1 MGTDSFTFKANDG
14 TSDSNIATVGIT
26 VQNGLPVANNQAVNV
41 DKNTQKPI
49 TLTATDPNNDPL
61 TYTVITPPENG
72 TLSGTAPN
80 LTYNPNTN
88 HVGTDSFTFKANDG
102 TSDSNIATISIS
114 IQEPP
119 VANNQAVNVD
129 KNTQKPIT
137 LTATDPNNDPLTYT
151 IVTQPENGT
160 LSGTTPNLTYNP
172 NTNHVGTDS
181 FTFKANDGTSDSNIA
196 TVGITVQNGLPVANN
211 QAVNVDKNTQ
221 KPITLTAT
229 DPNNDPLTYTVVTPP
244 ENGTLSGTTPNLTYN
259 PNTNHVGTDSFTFKA
274 NDGTS
279 DSNIATVGIT
289 VQNGLPVANN
299 QAVNVDKNTQ
309 KPITLTATD
318 PNNDP
323 LTYSIVAQP
332 QHGSLSPSTPG
343 APART
348 YTPAT
353 NYVGTDSF
361 TFKANDGTSDSNIA
375 TVGITVQD
383 ISPPGGYNYAPSFVA
398 TGSSFNDTPDSA
410 SLRLNQFTV
419 AAWFKTSTNFAS
431 DAFIV
436 NKGGVGS
443 DSAGQNLNYGIWMAS
458 TEQIKAGFETSSG
471 ADQYVTSVNTYNDN
485 QWHYAVVT
493 NNGANVI
500 LYIDGVQVATKATSG
515 DSPESTGTKPVR
527 VGANSRVTPATNFF
541 TGEVDEIR
549 IWNSALSASQV
560 SSAFGGTFAPGH
572 VLHLPFGGG
581 GGGYT
586 YAPSLILTGSNF
598 NDTPD
603 SASLRLNQFTV
614 ASWFKTS
621 TNFASDAYVVN
632 KGGVGS
638 DSPGQNLNYGIWMN
652 SAEQIKA
659 GFETSSGAD
668 QFVTSPTAYN
678 DNQWHYA
685 VVTNNGVNVI
695 LYIDGVQVATKA
707 TSGDSPE
714 STGTKPVRV
723 GANSRVT
730 PATNFFT
737 GEVDEV
743 RLWSSALTASQVSS
757 AFGGNFN
764 SLPGPVLHLPFGSQS
779 LTGSYVYDPSLSLS
793 GPP

>member
-1 MGTDSFTFKANDG
+1 MTFLDRLEIKTTSTKLEGKFYRNGNNAVLDSF
-14 TSDSNIATVGIT
+14 SIT
-26 VQNGLPVANNQAVNV
+26 KAVN
-41 DKNTQKPI
+41 
-49 TLTATDPNNDPL
+49 
-61 TYTVITPPENG
+61 
-72 TLSGTAPN
+72 S
-80 LTYNPNTN
+80 
-88 HVGTDSFTFKANDG
+88 
-102 TSDSNIATISIS
+102 
-114 IQEPP
+114 PP
-119 VANNQAVNVD
+119 VANNQAINVI
-129 KNTQKPIT
+129 KNT
-137 LTATDPNNDPLTYT
+137 AT
-151 IVTQPENGT
+151 
-160 LSGTTPNLTYNP
+160 
-172 NTNHVGTDS
+172 
-181 FTFKANDGTSDSNIA
+181 
-196 TVGITVQNGLPVANN
+196 
-211 QAVNVDKNTQ
+211 
-221 KPITLTAT
+221 
-229 DPNNDPLTYTVVTPP
+229 
-244 ENGTLSGTTPNLTYN
+244 
-259 PNTNHVGTDSFTFKA
+259 
-274 NDGTS
+274 
-279 DSNIATVGIT
+279 
-289 VQNGLPVANN
+289 
-299 QAVNVDKNTQ
+299 
-309 KPITLTATD
+309 PITLTATD

-323 LTYSIVAQP
+323 LTYSIVTQP
-332 QHGSLSPSTPG
+332 THGGVTPATPG
-343 APART
+343 GPGRT
-348 YTPAT
+348 YTPTT
-353 NYVGTDSF
+353 NYLGPDSF
-361 TFKANDGTSDSNIA
+361 TFKANDGTVDSNTA
-375 TVGITVQD
+375 TVNINVVDQ
-383 ISPPGGYNYAPSFVA
+383 PQGGYNYAPSFVA

-443 DSAGQNLNYGIWMAS
+443 DSSGQNLNYGIWMNSA
-458 TEQIKAGFETSSG
+458 EQIKAGFETSSG
-471 ADQYVTSVNTYNDN
+471 ADQYVTSLNSYNDG

-515 DSPESTGTKPVR
+515 ASPESTGTKPVR

-549 IWNSALSASQV
+549 IWNTALSASQV

-581 GGGYT
+581 GGGGYN
-586 YAPSLILTGSNF
+586 YAPSLVLTGSNF

-685 VVTNNGVNVI
+685 VVTNNGANVI

-707 TSGDSPE
+707 TAGASPE

-737 GEVDEV
+737 GEVDEI
-743 RLWSSALTASQVSS
+743 RIWNTALSASQVSS
-757 AFGGNFN
+757 AFGGTFA
-764 SLPGPVLHLPFGSQS
+764 PGHVLHLPFDSQS
-779 LTGSYVYDPSLSLS
+779 LMGTYNYDPSLSLS
-793 GPP
+793 GPGS